1 MKGDSSLDANRKDRI
16 DGEASSLVYVNG
28 SHEYVIFDPRS
39 NEELHIG
46 KSAHKNIQTEEP
58 GELWFAAFILISFC
72 ILVFFIVLT
81 CSSLRLYLLVA
92 RLYSTPSV

>member
-1 MKGDSSLDANRKDRI
+1 MKGDSSLDTNRKDMI

-46 KSAHKNIQTEEP
+46 KSAHKSIQTEEP
-58 GELWFAAFILISFC
+58 GELWFCC
-72 ILVFFIVLT
+72 IYSNRLLYTCIVH
-81 CSSLRLYLLVA
+81 CVNLLF
-92 RLYSTPSV
+92 STAIFAGGKII